1 MSLATSSLFI
11 AVLLMAA
18 NFAEGDNGSCPMV
31 DRLRGE
37 MVNIKQAKE
46 NAEKNN
52 GIVSVPKAVTVN
64 SSEDCEQSCCG
75 NDNCTVYLFYPR
87 PPANPLNNEH
97 KNYNCFFLNCR
108 PESLC
113 SLVNVSSKAEG
124 AVVGIRE
131 LQDSTVQ
138 SEMSIALASVSPKAS
153 EPVTSEKESSTSEPN
168 VTPTTSSN
176 IMLKAEKEA
185 STASVPLKIKKTK
198 ESTNHT
204 TSGSLVIAL
213 AFGILFFLA
222 VLVLIGRP
230 WWYSFHRPRY
240 SKVDY
245 LMNGL

>member
-1 MSLATSSLFI
+1 
-11 AVLLMAA
+11 MAA
-18 NFAEGDNGSCPMV
+18 NFAESDNGSCPMV

-87 PPANPLNNEH
+87 PPTNPLNNEH

-131 LQDSTVQ
+131 LQGKFKNCNVCFGWGG
-138 SEMSIALASVSPKAS
+138 P
-153 EPVTSEKESSTSEPN
+153 PWVTHFYEK
-168 VTPTTSSN
+168 PTW
-176 IMLKAEKEA
+176 
-185 STASVPLKIKKTK
+185 
-198 ESTNHT
+198 
-204 TSGSLVIAL
+204 LVIVCNVH
-213 AFGILFFLA
+213 FHWQ
-222 VLVLIGRP
+222 VLYLKFIWRTNLIIKCR
-230 WWYSFHRPRY
+230 RLVEAQRY
-240 SKVDY
+240 Q
-245 LMNGL
+245 